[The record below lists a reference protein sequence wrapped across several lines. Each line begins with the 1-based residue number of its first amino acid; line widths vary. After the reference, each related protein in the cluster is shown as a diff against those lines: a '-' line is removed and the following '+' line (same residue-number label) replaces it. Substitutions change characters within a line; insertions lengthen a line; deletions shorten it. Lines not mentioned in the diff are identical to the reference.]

1 MSGQWQPTAYKMP
14 LVLPQGRLLGIWPPL
29 FLLHLMHSFISG
41 SNKGEL
47 HGEFKSSIAVFL
59 QCCEFLDFY
68 HQALEIIK
76 RHLVRHVLVPET
88 DSYSLDLVG
97 YLRKKR
103 GFFFFF
109 LENSSL
115 GKKSFL

>member
-1 MSGQWQPTAYKMP
+1 
-14 LVLPQGRLLGIWPPL
+14 
-29 FLLHLMHSFISG
+29 MHSFISG

-47 HGEFKSSIAVFL
+47 HGEFKSSIVFL

-68 HQALEIIK
+68 HQALEITK

-88 DSYSLDLVG
+88 DSYSLYLVG
-97 YLRKKR
+97 YLRKKS
-103 GFFFFF
+103 FFYFFS

-115 GKKSFL
+115 GKNSFL